1 MKLIKGL
8 LIFLL
13 MLTIIMTVVSGTQ
26 GRKTGGSS
34 PLINSSLEPLTV
46 SCDYTREDLLEG
58 LTAYDTEDGY
68 ITDSIIPGEPS
79 VFTEKG
85 VSKIEYYVYDSDNKC
100 GRYKREVT
108 FNDYSSPTV
117 GLSSPLV
124 FYVRDASNG
133 DIVYR
138 LYGRDRLDGDVKHI
152 LIDSSDIDY
161 GKAGDYV
168 TSVSLTNSFGDT
180 ATYELPVH
188 IIKKTFSGMEIR
200 LNENLVYIKSDTQF
214 DPEVYVKEVEFSQ
227 TEELVPQR
235 DWGIDIESNVDTSE
249 AGIYEVRYMIQK
261 NKDEVYGNASGV
273 TWLTVIVTD

>member
-26 GRKTGGSS
+26 GKETGGSS
-34 PLINSSLEPLTV
+34 PLINSSLDPLTI

-68 ITDSIIPGEPS
+68 ITDSIIPGKLS
-79 VFTEKG
+79 SFTEKG
-85 VSKIEYYVYDSDNKC
+85 VSEIEYYVYDSDGNC
-100 GRYKREVT
+100 GRYKREVV
-108 FNDYSSPTV
+108 FSDYSSPTV

-138 LYGRDRLDGDVKHI
+138 LFGRDRLDGDVKHI
-152 LIDSSDIDY
+152 LIDNGDIDY
-161 GKAGDYV
+161 GKAGDYI
-168 TSVSLTNSFGDT
+168 TSVSLTNSFGDS

-188 IIKKTFSGMEIR
+188 IIKKSIRGMEIR
-200 LNENLVYIKSDTQF
+200 LNEYLVYIKSGTEF
-214 DPEVYVKEVEFSQ
+214 DPEDYVKEVEYSQ
-227 TEELVPQR
+227 IEELVPQE
-235 DWGIDIESNVDTSE
+235 DWGINIESNVDTSE
-249 AGIYEVRYMIQK
+249 AGIYEVSYMIK
-261 NKDEVYGNASGV
+261 KEKDEIYGNASGI